1 MKSLD
6 LEPVLDDATNENL
19 FLEELNNGFL
29 RRMVLRA
36 RQKEHI

>member
-6 LEPVLDDATNENL
+6 LEPVLDEATNENL

-29 RRMVLRA
+29 RRLVLRV